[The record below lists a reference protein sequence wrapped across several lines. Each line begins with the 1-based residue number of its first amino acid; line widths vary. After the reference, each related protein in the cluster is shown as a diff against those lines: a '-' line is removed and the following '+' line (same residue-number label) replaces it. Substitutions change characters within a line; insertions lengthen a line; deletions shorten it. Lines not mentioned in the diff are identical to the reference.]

1 MLRLRPSAALLL
13 FALVALGL
21 ASSAGATLLARGDCC
36 QAMLAMGGASEP
48 VAPCAS
54 LAPSSC
60 CEERA
65 PSAALRALHAPALA
79 IAFATAPPL
88 ASPYAPAGSAL
99 APTRSARLSLATVV
113 LRL

>member
-1 MLRLRPSAALLL
+1 MLRLRPRAALLL

-21 ASSAGATLLARGDCC
+21 ASSAGATLLAQGDCC
-36 QAMLAMGGASEP
+36 QAMSAMGGASKP

-60 CEERA
+60 CEDRA
-65 PSAALRALHAPALA
+65 PAASPSAPHAPALA
-79 IAFATAPPL
+79 IAVAAAPEL
-88 ASPYAPAGSAL
+88 ASARAPA
-99 APTRSARLSLATVV
+99 APAPERTRFARLTLATIV